1 MTAEV
6 QEVLRVAHPESA
18 EQVEVRLAACGARDR
33 AEQALLFNRCFKK
46 RIDERALAWR
56 YDESPH
62 GPSVSW
68 VARPAGLPGVSGYAC
83 SPRRALV
90 AGDEQT
96 LALAGQTGDVMTD
109 PEWRQRGLFSALDRA
124 AVAEAG
130 QRGFA
135 LAFGLP
141 NRKSAHIFAELGW
154 EVVGSVRPWTFVL
167 RADQAASAARATD
180 GKLAALTTPW
190 AAWRGAAA
198 RRALERGGA
207 GIRSEV
213 LEGSFP
219 SQVLD
224 VARAV
229 EPRFRW
235 MGRRD
240 KEWLDWRF
248 VRAPSR
254 LHRVQLLR
262 QASGSLEGYVV
273 VQMPRPGEGVGY
285 LVDLLARS
293 AAGVDA
299 GLAAGLSAL
308 ERAGASVAQATAI
321 DGSWWRDQLA
331 RAGFRPPRA
340 EKALSVILHPL
351 QRDHPLVAAAREPA
365 QWYFTDGDRDDETM
379 G

>member
-6 QEVLRVAHPESA
+6 REPLRVAHPESG
-18 EQVEVRLAACGARDR
+18 EEVEVRLAACGARDR
-33 AEQALLFNRCFKK
+33 GEQALLFNRCFKK

-62 GPSVSW
+62 GQSVSW

-83 SPRRALV
+83 TPRRVLV
-90 AGDEQT
+90 SGDEGT

-130 QRGFA
+130 ERGFA

-141 NRKSAHIFAELGW
+141 NRKSAHIFVELGW
-154 EVVGSVRPWTFVL
+154 EIVGSVRPWTFVL
-167 RADQAASAARATD
+167 RADQAASAARSTD
-180 GKLAALTTPW
+180 GRIASLTTPW

-198 RRALERGGA
+198 RRKLALNA
-207 GIRSEV
+207 ATIRAEP
-213 LEGSFP
+213 LEGTFP
-219 SQVLD
+219 PEVSD
-224 VARAV
+224 IARSV

-235 MGRRD
+235 MARRD

-262 QASGSLEGYVV
+262 GPSRELEGYVV
-273 VQMPRPGEGVGY
+273 VQMPRPGEGVGF
-285 LVDLLARS
+285 LVDVLARS
-293 AAGVDA
+293 DAGVDA
-299 GLAAGLSAL
+299 ALEAGLAAL
-308 ERAGASVAQATAI
+308 ERAGASVVQATAI
-321 DGSWWRDQLA
+321 DGSWWREQLA

-340 EKALSVILHPL
+340 EKMLSVILRPL
-351 QRDHPLVAAAREPA
+351 QSDHALVAAARDPA
-365 QWYFTDGDRDDETM
+365 RWYFTDGDRDDETM

>member
-1 MTAEV
+1 MMAEV
-6 QEVLRVAHPESA
+6 REPLRVAHPESG
-18 EQVEVRLAACGARDR
+18 EEVEVRLAACGARDR
-33 AEQALLFNRCFKK
+33 GEQVLLFNRCFKK

-62 GPSVSW
+62 GQSVSW

-83 SPRRALV
+83 TPRRALV
-90 AGDEQT
+90 EGDEGT

-130 QRGFA
+130 ERGFA

-141 NRKSAHIFAELGW
+141 NRKSAHIFVELGW

-167 RADQAASAARATD
+167 RADAASWAARSTD
-180 GKLAALTTPW
+180 GRLAAWTTPW
-190 AAWRGAAA
+190 AARRGATA

-207 GIRSEV
+207 GVRAET
-213 LEGSFP
+213 LEGAFP
-219 SQVLD
+219 ADVLD
-224 VARAV
+224 VARSV

-235 MGRRD
+235 MARRD
-240 KEWLDWRF
+240 KEWLDWRY

-262 QASGSLEGYVV
+262 GAGGELEGYVV
-273 VQMPRPGEGVGY
+273 VQHPRPGEGVGY
-285 LVDLLARS
+285 LIDLLARS
-293 AAGVDA
+293 EAGVDA
-299 GLAAGLSAL
+299 GLAAGLDAL

-321 DGSWWRDQLA
+321 DGSWWREQLA

-340 EKALSVILHPL
+340 EKVLSVILHPL
-351 QRDHPLVAAAREPA
+351 RTDHPLVAAARDPA
-365 QWYFTDGDRDDETM
+365 RWYFTDGDRDDETM